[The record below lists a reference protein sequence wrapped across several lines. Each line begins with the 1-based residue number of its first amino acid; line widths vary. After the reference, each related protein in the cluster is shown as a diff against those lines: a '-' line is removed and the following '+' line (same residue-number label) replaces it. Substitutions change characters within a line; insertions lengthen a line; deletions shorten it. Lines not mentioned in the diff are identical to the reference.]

1 MDKNSFL
8 NYNPYDIIKHPILT
22 NKSRKLL
29 HKYIYTFE
37 VDLLTDKIQI
47 KRSIEYL
54 FNVKV
59 SKVNTMRI
67 LRKSKN
73 KKVTSKKYFKKA
85 IVTLKDG
92 NKIDLFTNN

>member
-1 MDKNSFL
+1 MDRNSLL
-8 NYNPYDIIKHPILT
+8 NYNPYDIIKQPILT

-29 HKYIYTFE
+29 PKCIYTFE

-59 SKVNTMRI
+59 SKVNTMRA

-73 KKVTSKKYFKKA
+73 KKISSKKYFKKA
-85 IVTLKDG
+85 IVTLKHG